1 MADYSN
7 VLALCGKA
15 LKSFNTGG
23 FARATAYYAEAFEAA
38 RALDP
43 AADCMIVACL
53 QSWYAYAM
61 LVHADRSRMAPSEK
75 VPVLLKLVSI
85 LDAAAAAL
93 QSRRA
98 AGSLKSV
105 GLRPAE
111 SAFALTFSQL
121 QYKHAGVEKPPSAI
135 VAESAGLTI
144 YTTYMKVAICIV
156 QSQSEVV
163 ALLATSDV
171 VGLAQQPDV
180 VFNMRARYDFV
191 ASALDL
197 IAEPRTEAP
206 SLSSEAQLVEYV
218 DKAAKAGLLPTPSM
232 DAAWQRLQRSGVIQ
246 ERDILSIGTESLK
259 EVTAKVESVA
269 AAKAV
274 ARGLRSCALA
284 ACAAREVH
292 ASQFKACGACK
303 TVVYCSREHQ
313 LADWP
318 AHKAACKAAR
328 KASAVSAAQSDA

>member
-1 MADYSN
+1 
-7 VLALCGKA
+7 
-15 LKSFNTGG
+15 
-23 FARATAYYAEAFEAA
+23 
-38 RALDP
+38 
-43 AADCMIVACL
+43 
-53 QSWYAYAM
+53 
-61 LVHADRSRMAPSEK
+61 
-75 VPVLLKLVSI
+75 
-85 LDAAAAAL
+85 
-93 QSRRA
+93 
-98 AGSLKSV
+98 
-105 GLRPAE
+105 
-111 SAFALTFSQL
+111 
-121 QYKHAGVEKPPSAI
+121 
-135 VAESAGLTI
+135 
-144 YTTYMKVAICIV
+144 
-156 QSQSEVV
+156 
-163 ALLATSDV
+163 
-171 VGLAQQPDV
+171 
-180 VFNMRARYDFV
+180 
-191 ASALDL
+191 
-197 IAEPRTEAP
+197 
-206 SLSSEAQLVEYV
+206 
-218 DKAAKAGLLPTPSM
+218 M